1 VPVPAE
7 RKATTVVTGKAEVEK
22 KATTKRMEVE
32 KKATTKRMEVEKKAT
47 GRKTKRAS
55 PGRRDRSPT
64 PG

>member
-1 VPVPAE
+1 M
-7 RKATTVVTGKAEVEK
+7 EVEK

>member
-7 RKATTVVTGKAEVEK
+7 RKATTVVTGKA
-22 KATTKRMEVE
+22 EVE